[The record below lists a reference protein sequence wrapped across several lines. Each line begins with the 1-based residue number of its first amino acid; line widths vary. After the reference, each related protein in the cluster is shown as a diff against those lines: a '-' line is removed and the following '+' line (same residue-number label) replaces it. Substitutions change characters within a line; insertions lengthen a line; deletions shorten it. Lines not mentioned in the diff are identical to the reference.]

1 MFKVYRLTKIS
12 ALIASAFA
20 LSACGGGSNNE
31 TTLPDSGVAPD
42 TAWTAGNFSPAST
55 FKDYCGSPRTGND
68 PYNNN
73 QPYPDKL
80 GAADHEKMWLRSW
93 TNETY
98 LWYDEVPDNNP
109 ANFTVAAFFDQ
120 LKTSQQTD
128 SGAQKDQFH
137 FARNTA
143 DYKKE
148 TQAGVVS
155 GYGIEWSAIARSAP
169 RDFKVAFTEPN
180 SPAANAGIERGF
192 TLTYVDGID
201 FVNDTSQAGVDTL
214 NAALFPSNA
223 GETHQFTFLN
233 RANQSITVNLS
244 SADIESS
251 PVQNIKILDSNQGK
265 VGYVQFNAH
274 IAKAQ
279 DGLISAINQFSSA
292 NVSELVVDLRYNG
305 GGLLALAS
313 QFAYMVAGDNATANR
328 TFEQTVFNDK
338 TTPSAPTPFYTK
350 QIDYTASV
358 LTNNNLPNL
367 SLNRVF
373 VLTTEQTCSAS
384 EAFINGLQG
393 IDVEVIQIG
402 GQTCGKPY
410 GFYPTDNC
418 ATTYFSIQFSGVN
431 AKGFGDYADGF
442 KPSLAPQYDD
452 QIKGCNLSDDFSK
465 VLGDP
470 SERLLNG
477 ALTYIN
483 TGSCPVNKTQMRS
496 APKPS
501 YVNKPGD
508 VFDIRYQS
516 FLLENKI
523 NAQPIKQEQ

>member
-1 MFKVYRLTKIS
+1 MFKVYRLTKIG

-42 TAWTAGNFSPAST
+42 TTWTAGNFSPAST
-55 FKDYCGSPRTGND
+55 FKDYCDSPRTGND
-68 PYNNN
+68 PYNSN

-109 ANFTVAAFFDQ
+109 VNFTVSEFFKQ
-120 LKTSQQTD
+120 LKTTQLTD
-128 SGAQKDQFH
+128 SGAAKDQFH
-137 FARNTA
+137 FAQNTA

-192 TLTYVDGID
+192 KLTYVNGVD
-201 FVNDTSQAGVDTL
+201 FINDNTQAGVNTI
-214 NAALFPSNA
+214 NAALFPSGT

-233 RANQSITVNLS
+233 RANQTVTVNLT
-244 SADIESS
+244 SADLESS
-251 PVQNIKILDSNQGK
+251 PVQNIKILDSAQGK

-279 DGLISAINQFSSA
+279 DGLISAVKQFSDA
-292 NVSELVVDLRYNG
+292 NVSDLVVDLRYNG

-313 QFAYMVAGDNATANR
+313 QFAYMVAGDNATASR

-338 TTPSAPTPFYTK
+338 TTPSAPTPFYSK
-350 QIDYTASV
+350 QIDYSASV
-358 LTNNNLPNL
+358 LTNTNLPSL

-373 VLTTEQTCSAS
+373 VLTTSQTCSAS

-452 QIKGCNLSDDFSK
+452 QIKGCDLSDDFSK

-501 YVNKPGD
+501 YTHNKED